1 MTARLYCKH
10 CARHYDVPLED
21 VRIMQAQESEHI
33 TFAHN
38 TYYYDDD
45 CFFKNVNRYKREQL
59 EMEKCGNE

>member
-1 MTARLYCKH
+1 MRARLYCRH

-21 VRIMQAQESEHI
+21 VRLMQAKEGANI

-45 CFFKNVNRYKREQL
+45 CFFKNVNRYKKEQP
-59 EMEKCGNE
+59 ETESCDDE